1 MSRKLAGLGFSF
13 ALAVLAAAL
22 LPPPGIFLAAAVCV
36 VLAAVLRTRPAV
48 WVFLGAVAGF
58 LWFLLFSV
66 VAVEPVQALAGKTY
80 TVTALAE
87 TDCVYNYTGEQL
99 RGTVLVEEL
108 DGRRVHFK
116 VYCGNIPVRQVGERF
131 TAQLT
136 FSPLEQDRYRLSSM
150 AKGQFL
156 QAEAARGQRIDRS
169 TALRFRLLDLRTE
182 LSQRLRLWLPKRLGG
197 MAAAMVLGDRSAL
210 DDRDT
215 DAFRGAG
222 VAHLLAVSGLHI
234 GLLCGLLTDKR
245 RRFYRPAIL
254 AQAGVLVGYMLLTG
268 CGVSVR
274 RAGIVFLFA
283 LAGDFLLQPYD
294 PLTATGAAALLF
306 CIVNPYAPCDVSFQ
320 LSFSAVL
327 GIQIGLGHPVKAGKA
342 PWYQEMAEKLADTLR
357 ISVLAAL
364 ATLPVLVA
372 NQMTVSGAGILCN
385 LLVVWMLPGVLVLG
399 VVVLLLSPV
408 SFAAHAASLCLGVWL
423 QWMMRLV
430 HWCASL
436 PFARLNLPRG
446 YTLTVLALLVMA
458 AWLWLLFVK
467 NQALRKALVPVL
479 ALLAAAA
486 VFAGV
491 HLQRDVVRVELVGR
505 AGTPCAV
512 ITQNGQAIV
521 VFRGGAANLNQVDQ
535 ALQEQGEPELTLL
548 VDLRENPKELDF
560 PQVPRLTLENETA
573 YGKQTVLTDLT
584 LEWYNTGSANL
595 LVLETEGGTIG
606 FMAGNIRLKEPVAV
620 DVFCAAGALSDS
632 VQCGAILCTSKNPSW
647 LAAAGTTP
655 VCYGSNP
662 VLVLRRGKNIVYEE
676 VTALAVQ

>member
-13 ALAVLAAAL
+13 ALAVFAAAL
-22 LPPPGIFLAAAVCV
+22 LPPLGLFLAAAVCV

-48 WVFLGAVAGF
+48 WVFLGTVAGF

-66 VAVEPVQALAGKTY
+66 VAVEPVQKLAGQTC

-116 VYCGNIPVRQVGERF
+116 VYCGNIPVRQIGERF

-156 QAEAARGQRIDRS
+156 QAEAAQGQRLERS

-197 MAAAMVLGDRSAL
+197 VAAAMVLGDRSAL

-274 RAGIVFLFA
+274 RAGMVFLFA

-327 GIQIGLGHPVKAGKA
+327 GIQLGMQRPAKAGNA
-342 PWYQEMAEKLADTLR
+342 PWYQELADTLR

-399 VVVLLLSPV
+399 FVVLLLSPV

-436 PFARLNLPRG
+436 PFAQLNLPRT
-446 YTLTVLALLVMA
+446 YTLVVLALLTAVA
-458 AWLWLLFVK
+458 LLWHRFVK
-467 NQALRKALVPVL
+467 NPALRKALVPALV
-479 ALLAAAA
+479 LLAAAS
-486 VFAGV
+486 VFVGV
-491 HLQRDVVRVELVGR
+491 QLQRDVVRMELVGR

-521 VFRGGAANLNQVDQ
+521 VFRGGAANLNQVNQ
-535 ALQEQGEPELTLL
+535 ALQEQGSPELTLL
-548 VDLRENPKELDF
+548 VDLREDPKELDF
-560 PQVPRLTLENETA
+560 PQAPRLTLENETA

-595 LVLETEGGTIG
+595 LVLETKGGTIG

-647 LAAAGTTP
+647 LEAAGTTP

-662 VLVLRRGKNIVYEE
+662 VLVLRGGKNIAYEE